1 MVRSTVYKNIR
12 RVASRAA
19 APVLALPLM
28 AMVAP
33 GARAEGMPQLD
44 FGNPYVIGQVVW
56 GAGIFLILYLL
67 LSRSALPKVEKVL
80 SLRRQTIENDLEI
93 AHKAKSRADDAVA
106 ELRQARKDAM
116 AEAQANVDKVVEEA
130 RAAAEKQAQE
140 MNTRLGAE
148 IREAEARVALAR
160 ETALGSLRQISTDT
174 AEALIHQ
181 ISGILAPLDVVTSK
195 VDGVATAR
203 GF

>member
-19 APVLALPLM
+19 VPVLALPLM

-181 ISGILAPLDVVTSK
+181 ISGISAPLDVVTSK

>member
-12 RVASRAA
+12 RVASHAA
-19 APVLALPLM
+19 TPMLALPLM

-44 FGNPYVIGQVVW
+44 FGNPYVIGQVIW
-56 GAGIFLILYLL
+56 GAGIFLVLYLL

-93 AHKAKSRADDAVA
+93 AHKAKARADDAVA
-106 ELRQARKDAM
+106 ELRQARKNAM

-130 RAAAEKQAQE
+130 RVAAEKQTQE
-140 MNTRLGAE
+140 MNARLGAE

-181 ISGILAPLDVVTSK
+181 LSGSSAPVDVVTSK

>member
-1 MVRSTVYKNIR
+1 
-12 RVASRAA
+12 
-19 APVLALPLM
+19 M

-181 ISGILAPLDVVTSK
+181 ISGISAPLDVVTSK

>member
-93 AHKAKSRADDAVA
+93 AHKAKSSADDAVA

-181 ISGILAPLDVVTSK
+181 ISGISAPLDVVTSK

>member
-181 ISGILAPLDVVTSK
+181 ISGISAPLDVVTSK

>member
-1 MVRSTVYKNIR
+1 VVRSTVYKNIR

-181 ISGILAPLDVVTSK
+181 ISGISAPLDVVTSK